1 MTFQDKPTFENVHS
15 GNFNSR
21 LLREIHCVFERGL
34 VLKCHILDS
43 RAETRRFQRGFQLAP
58 PHLERE
64 SGLLQDVTELVSRL
78 EEELVLFSRGPRD
91 LKLLGLGRLHR
102 APIEHLEVMRQ
113 LVETRVVAAQ
123 VEFTTKILKQF
134 LIFLF
139 QALGSRRFHRGFDGV
154 NLHRPTE

>member
-1 MTFQDKPTFENVHS
+1 
-15 GNFNSR
+15 
-21 LLREIHCVFERGL
+21 
-34 VLKCHILDS
+34 
-43 RAETRRFQRGFQLAP
+43 
-58 PHLERE
+58 
-64 SGLLQDVTELVSRL
+64 
-78 EEELVLFSRGPRD
+78 
-91 LKLLGLGRLHR
+91 
-102 APIEHLEVMRQ
+102 MRQ